1 MASICPTC
9 GHESKGPPRS
19 IDQHRRYF
27 GMIKAA
33 FHHWPETHERQFAS
47 EEELRKF
54 LQMKAGHR
62 EIAARIPLTGIRKEQ
77 AVILAEASTRAAGS
91 YAIPVIHGT
100 ELVIWKPK
108 SIAFHNLGH
117 RAFCEL
123 NQSVDEI
130 LQAEIGLSGDQLL
143 QETEAAA

>member
-1 MASICPTC
+1 MANICPTC

-33 FHHWPETHERQFAS
+33 FAHWPEASSRQFSS

-77 AVILAEASTRAAGS
+77 AIILAEAAIRAAGS
-91 YAIPVIHGT
+91 YAVAAVHGGD
-100 ELVIWKPK
+100 LIIWKPK
-108 SIAFHNLGH
+108 SISFHNLSH
-117 RAFCEL
+117 LKFCEL
-123 NQSVDEI
+123 NTAIDDVLKEE
-130 LQAEIGLSGDQLL
+130 LGMSGDELL
-143 QETEAAA
+143 AEYKAAA

>member
-19 IDQHRRYF
+19 LDQHRRYF

-33 FHHWPETHERQFAS
+33 FHHWPEIHERQFTS
-47 EEELRKF
+47 EDDLRKW

-62 EIAARIPLTGIRKEQ
+62 EIAARIPLTGVRREQ
-77 AVILAEASTRAAGS
+77 AVILAEASIKAAGS
-91 YAIPVIHGT
+91 YAVPVAIGS
-100 ELVIWKPK
+100 ELVIFKPK
-108 SIAFHNLGH
+108 SIAFNNLGH
-117 RAFCEL
+117 KAFCEL
-123 NQSVDEI
+123 NQAVDEI

-143 QETEAAA
+143 AEHEAAA